1 MRSLL
6 VTIFFLS
13 ACGAA
18 TSVDGGAPVDAPDA
32 APSAMDASI
41 DSPDAGMTVPDASV
55 ADVDAGTPPTRF
67 PVDPMPLTHDVDRS
81 LAAVLESSNLAGA
94 CAAVRAGAT
103 DRTTRL
109 RCGKWMFFYETFG
122 TVGVPSPLLDFNQKF
137 YAPYFGRGFERMG
150 FVADPASD
158 AGMPLGL
165 APTTGKVG
173 TVATRAFTCAS
184 CHFGRMSDGRYAV
197 GHGNLSLDYG
207 RFIAT
212 IGAPLSLGFN
222 ANDAKVHPDTRTE
235 LGPYVTQA
243 KMQSNYSVEAG
254 LVGLQLLGAGSGGQL
269 TVDEQGRYLAL
280 ETGTMDFLAK
290 PALDDGVWTVSRIL
304 SLWNVPDAAQRQ
316 RAHMP
321 HERLSWNAGTPTLEL
336 FLEGFVLSGAGT
348 TEWTPDK
355 LAPLAEYI
363 RTLRTPELE
372 TPPDAAVV
380 QEGGALFV
388 SKGCLTCHSGP
399 SGESA
404 PMPFSAVGTDDEYA
418 KIYNAPPDA
427 GPCCGLNGQPESVTR
442 QVKAPRFTGLAW
454 QQRYLHNGAVES
466 LEQLFCLSP
475 RPMVTTVAQTAGG
488 HLQTCESLTVNEK
501 QALIGYLRSL

>member
-1 MRSLL
+1 MRLALL
-6 VTIFFLS
+6 FSILLLS
-13 ACGAA
+13 ACGSPAQP
-18 TSVDGGAPVDAPDA
+18 DGGAPLSDASLVSVDASVDA
-32 APSAMDASI
+32 VDASI
-41 DSPDAGMTVPDASV
+41 ELPDAGPA
-55 ADVDAGTPPTRF
+55 VDAGVPPGRF
-67 PVDPMPLTHDVDRS
+67 PPEPMPLTHDVDRS
-81 LAAVLESSNLAGA
+81 LSAVLETSALAGA
-94 CAAVRAGAT
+94 CDAVRMGAT
-103 DRTTRL
+103 DRQTRL

-122 TVGVPSPLLDFNQKF
+122 TVGVPAPLLDFNQKF
-137 YAPYFGRGFERMG
+137 YAPYFGRGFERLG

-158 AGMPLGL
+158 GGMPIGL

-173 TVATRAFTCAS
+173 TVSTRAFTCAS
-184 CHFGRMSDGRYAV
+184 CHFGKLSDGRYAV
-197 GHGNLSLDYG
+197 GYGNLALDYG

-222 ANDAKVHPDTRTE
+222 ANDAKVHPDLRTE

-254 LVGLQLLGAGSGGQL
+254 LVGLQLLGAGNGGQL
-269 TVDEQGRYLAL
+269 TVAEQGQYLAL
-280 ETGTMDFLAK
+280 EPGTQDFLAK

-304 SLWNVPDAAQRQ
+304 SLWNLPDAQQRQ
-316 RAHMP
+316 RANMP

-336 FLEGFVLSGAGT
+336 FLEGFVLYGAGT

-355 LAPLAEYI
+355 LAPLGEYI
-363 RTLRTPELE
+363 RTLRTPPLE
-372 TPPDAAVV
+372 QAPDAAVV

-404 PMPFSAVGTDDEYA
+404 PMPFAAVGTDDEYA

-427 GPCCGLNGQPESVTR
+427 GPCCGLNGEPEWVTR
-442 QVKAPRFTGLAW
+442 QVKSPRFVGLAW
-454 QQRYLHNGAVES
+454 QSRYLHNGAVES

-488 HLQTCESLTVNEK
+488 HLQTCDGLTVGEK